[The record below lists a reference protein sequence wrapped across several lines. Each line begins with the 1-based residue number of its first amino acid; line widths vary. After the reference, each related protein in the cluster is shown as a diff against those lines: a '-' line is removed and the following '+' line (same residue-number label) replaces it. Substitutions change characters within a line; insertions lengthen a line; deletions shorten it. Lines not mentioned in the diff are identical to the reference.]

1 MTDLWPAL
9 PLESWRDTY
18 ATLHMWLQMVGKTRL
33 ALAPMENHW
42 WQVALYVTER
52 GLTTSSIP
60 SARPVAGLLA
70 IDMLGAIA
78 LVHLSK
84 GFFLPDGYEFA
95 LTLMGGS
102 LALALAGAGE
112 HSLDR
117 MLSARKAEARRHG

>member
-117 MLSARKAEARRHG
+117 MLSARKAEARRDG